1 MTPAEILAGVIAR
14 TARRDVTDITVE
26 LDAIL
31 KDITARYDFLRSY
44 KPYTLSSGTAEY
56 DISATIGISLI
67 KRILE
72 IRDVDGNEITKDENL
87 NRYLDNVEAA
97 SSGTPTSWLMYQK
110 QSPTTSLMSDVLLLY
125 PTPDAAE
132 AITIYYSF
140 YHPYPSSL
148 IILPDTLRECVIEG
162 VCYKV
167 YEGKG
172 QAGVGEPHR
181 VEYEKKLAVAIDATP
196 KDLHKVKYRDV

>member
-1 MTPAEILAGVIAR
+1 MTPAEILAGVVAR

-26 LDAIL
+26 LDAVL
-31 KDITARYDFLRSY
+31 KDITARYDFLKSY
-44 KPYTLSSGTAEY
+44 KSYTLTPGTAEY

-67 KRILE
+67 KEIIE
-72 IRDVDGNEITKDENL
+72 IRDADGDEIEKDENL
-87 NRYLDNVEAA
+87 HQHLDNLESS
-97 SSGTPTSWLMYQK
+97 SSGTPDSWLMYQK

-172 QAGVGEPHR
+172 QAGAGEPHR
-181 VEYEKKLAVAIDATP
+181 VEYEKKLAYAIGAVP
-196 KDLHKVKYRDV
+196 KDLHKVKYRDI